1 MSHER
6 WSIPRVD
13 CNKNPI
19 PHVWSSTLVR
29 RDVYDKL
36 YEQWN
41 NIEHPHWTN
50 FVYEMC
56 IEVYFH
62 NDFTHMLTPKKSN
75 EYIGYWFF
83 QQRTD
88 KSKGGEIE
96 LTDGTN
102 KKTLSYWHNTM
113 LILETDKSFAVLPRK
128 HELPQRPFCELYF
141 DSVTNEKIKRL
152 LS

>member
-1 MSHER
+1 MSDDR
-6 WSIPRVD
+6 WLIPKVD
-13 CNKNPI
+13 CFKTPMPYI
-19 PHVWSSTLVR
+19 WSSTLVR
-29 RDVYDKL
+29 RDVYDRL
-36 YEQWN
+36 YEQWK

-50 FVYEMC
+50 FIYEMC
-56 IEVYFH
+56 VEVYFH
-62 NDFTHMLTPKKSN
+62 NDFTHMLTPKKNN

-88 KSKGGEIE
+88 KSKGGEVE
-96 LTDGTN
+96 LTNGTN

-113 LILETDKSFAVLPRK
+113 LILETEKNFTVLPRK

-141 DSVTNEKIKRL
+141 DKTTNEKIKRL